1 MNPPGKL
8 YLVSVGPGF
17 ADLIVPRAE
26 AALRASDVIVAYELY
41 LEWIRPW
48 IAGKKICS
56 IPLTKEKERATRAL
70 DLAREGRTVS
80 LVSSGDI
87 GVYAMAAL
95 VLEEMQ
101 ETDTFDLTIIPG
113 VSAANSCA
121 SLLGSPLS
129 HDFATLSLSDLLC
142 PWEWIE
148 HRARHLAQ
156 ADMVVAL
163 YNVQSQQRQTGV
175 YQILNL
181 FREHKPDHTV
191 CGVVK
196 NAYREGEEKTICTL
210 AELSDRRFDML
221 TTILIGNRFTQRKRN
236 YIYTPRGYNSWE
248 IEKNASAP
256 TTEAVPESVWVFSG
270 TSDGNAL
277 AAELA
282 RESWNVIVSAA
293 SDYGR
298 EALETKY
305 PKLTVHAG
313 RIGMEARRMELKR
326 TQARAIID
334 ATHPFATR
342 ISAQLISLAQE
353 LGLPYVRYE
362 RPAAK
367 LAPSAI
373 SCRSMDEAAELA
385 LDRGKRIF
393 LATGSKDLATFLQA
407 KRASQAEWFVRL
419 TPDAASMA
427 SALDAGIPRAHIC
440 AMQGPFSR
448 EFNETLWRNWKIDCV
463 VTKEAGEAGGF
474 TAKTDAAQAL
484 KIPLL
489 VVQRPVMDYPHVVRD
504 FSSVVQW
511 LNKYLV
517 PNKPSL

>member
-1 MNPPGKL
+1 VNTPGKL

-26 AALRASDVIVAYELY
+26 VALRASDVIVAYELY
-41 LEWIRPW
+41 LEWIKPW
-48 IAGKKICS
+48 IAGKEICS

-95 VLEEMQ
+95 VLEEML
-101 ETDTFDLTIIPG
+101 ETDTFELTIVPG

-181 FREHKPDHTV
+181 FREHKPGNTI
-191 CGVVK
+191 CGVVR
-196 NAYREGEEKTICTL
+196 NAYRDGQEKTICTL
-210 AELSDRRFDML
+210 AELAGRQFDML
-221 TTILIGNRFTQRKRN
+221 TTILIGNRFTQRKRDF
-236 YIYTPRGYNSWE
+236 IYTPRGYNSWNSPKE
-248 IEKNASAP
+248 ISALITATP
-256 TTEAVPESVWVFSG
+256 TESVWVFSG

-282 RESWNVIVSAA
+282 GQSWNVIVSAA

-298 EALETKY
+298 EALAAKY
-305 PKLTVHAG
+305 PGLTVRAG
-313 RIGMEARRMELKR
+313 RMGMEARRMELKR
-326 TQARAIID
+326 SQARAIID
-334 ATHPFATR
+334 ATHPFATQ

-362 RPAAK
+362 RPVAK
-367 LAPSAI
+367 PAPDARL
-373 SCRSMDEAAELA
+373 CRTMEEAAEKA
-385 LDRGKRIF
+385 LDDGKRIF
-393 LATGSKDLATFLQA
+393 LATGSKDLAVFLQS
-407 KRASQAEWFVRL
+407 KRASEAEWFVRI
-419 TPDAASMA
+419 TPDASSMA
-427 SALDAGIPRAHIC
+427 SALAAGISRAHIC

-448 EFNETLWRNWKIDCV
+448 EFNEMLWRNWKIDCV
-463 VTKEAGEAGGF
+463 VTKEAGEAGGY
-474 TAKTDAAQAL
+474 TAKAEAARAL
-484 KIPLL
+484 GISFL
-489 VVQRPVMDYPHVVRD
+489 VVQRPVVDYPLVVHD
-504 FSSVVQW
+504 FSSVSQW
-511 LNKYLV
+511 LKKEIAQKNTVL
-517 PNKPSL
+517 